1 VKHPIND
8 WDRNA
13 YLHVQCVY
21 IIMCFIDIY
30 IYTYI
35 IYIYNYIYIY
45 IYTHILTIYNYL
57 YNYIYIIIS
66 IYSGETH

>member
-45 IYTHILTIYNYL
+45 IYTYI
-57 YNYIYIIIS
+57 NYI
-66 IYSGETH
+66 